1 MRPARSAEV
10 SPWPSW
16 AGSSSARPGSST
28 PGRRGLDESLQ
39 TMAGEWWGTVL
50 LLVVAAGFV
59 CYGAFC
65 VVEARHRR
73 VD

>member
-1 MRPARSAEV
+1 MAIVGWFLVRAAWQFDAREA
-10 SPWPSW
+10 
-16 AGSSSARPGSST
+16 
-28 PGRRGLDESLQ
+28 RGLDESLQ